1 MYYTCS
7 IPGISFVELAFF
19 AIEENDKLEPPR
31 VHDEDSA
38 FPLHNW
44 NALPLAFPAANNNRD
59 TSTPAFNSVAVTDEV
74 SIAFMKYIADF
85 YYSCVSPISIFFN
98 NDESNPA
105 CNNEQKDSSADPEA
119 SPDRPESEN
128 GTESPKEKNVSSVDP
143 EVDSDTSN
151 EGDNT
156 KPSGN

>member
-105 CNNEQKDSSADPEA
+105 CNNEQRTLVPIPKQALTGQKA
-119 SPDRPESEN
+119 RMALSPQKKRMSLVL
-128 GTESPKEKNVSSVDP
+128 TRK
-143 EVDSDTSN
+143 
-151 EGDNT
+151 
-156 KPSGN
+156 